1 MPSSITHAYLAED
14 VFKRLDKDIQTKI
27 NLENFKTYSEGPDIF
42 YFYHLM
48 IPITIKSSK
57 VRKLGS
63 IIHHNKTN
71 EFFINLTKKVKKS
84 KNINEFNYLVGLF
97 NHYIA
102 DTTIHPYVEYKA
114 SLLTKKYLTKK
125 DNHFIIE
132 AYLDNYLINK
142 KQINYK
148 KYKGYKL
155 FLNTKENKDVI
166 NLLNSS
172 IYEVFKLKDMGNY
185 YYKALDEMR
194 VFFKVFRYDPY
205 KIKRYIYN
213 ILNIVAKRC
222 FRDIRYLSY
231 NFNLNNDNY
240 LNLNHDTWYYLN
252 DKSITSNKSILDLY
266 SDIVIKS
273 SNKIKILYDY
283 IFNDKEIDLN
293 LLFENLSYGT
303 GISLDKK

>member
-14 VFKRLDKDIQTKI
+14 VFKRLDKTIQDKI
-27 NLENFKTYSEGPDIF
+27 NLEEFKTYSEGPDIF

-48 IPITIKSSK
+48 IPITKKSYK

-71 EFFINLTKKVKKS
+71 ELFINLTEKVKKS
-84 KNINEFNYLVGLF
+84 KNLNEFNYLIGLF

-102 DTTIHPYVEYKA
+102 DSTIHPYVEYKA
-114 SLLTKKYLTKK
+114 TILTKKHLTKK

-132 AYLDNYLINK
+132 AYLDNYLVNK

-148 KYKGYKL
+148 KYKSYKL
-155 FLNTKENKDVI
+155 FLNTKKNNDVI

-172 IYEVFKLKDMGNY
+172 IFEVFNIKNIGNY
-185 YYKALDEMR
+185 YYKSLVEMKL
-194 VFFKVFRYDPY
+194 FFKIFRYDPY
-205 KIKRYIYN
+205 KIKRHIYN
-213 ILNIVAKRC
+213 ILNIVANRC

-231 NFNLNNDNY
+231 NFELDNDNY
-240 LNLNHDTWYYLN
+240 LNLNHDTWCYLN
-252 DKSITSNKSILDLY
+252 DKNITSSKSILDLY
-266 SDIVIKS
+266 SDIIIKS
-273 SNKIKILYDY
+273 QNKIKILYDY
-283 IFNDKEIDLN
+283 IFNDKETDLN

-303 GISLDKK
+303 GVSLDKK